1 MKFIRLCSL
10 TVLGC
15 FLAAQNVFGVEKLD
29 SARVQE
35 IAAMLPDQPA
45 GFAWPI
51 SDRDHWQQLAT
62 NAAFA
67 KTVLEATKLLSTNLA
82 VVPDSLYLEFSTNG
96 NRTHWEK
103 AEFEWRRRIAKFTLA
118 EALEDRGRFLPA
130 IEQTINVLCV
140 EKTWVLPAHDGGLKN
155 FHGEIITP
163 ELGATGLAAELAE
176 ADYVLGD
183 KLSPATRQLIR
194 DNIRKRVLT
203 SFRDSVE
210 GRQTPLHWLFLRMN
224 WNAVCVGNTVF
235 AALTLEPSRD
245 DRAVYA
251 AAGEKYIRYFLSGF
265 TPDGYCAEGVG
276 YWNYGY
282 GHFVLLTETLRRN
295 TGGKID
301 LFNDDTAIAAGL
313 FCKRAEILPGI
324 FPTISDVVPGS
335 KPSRELTAYVCRR
348 LALDPGKFSTIG
360 ETGDLSLTCML
371 SSLETNPPVVRQ
383 LSDDLVDPLRSFFS
397 GGGVLIVR
405 DRESKPAFAAC
416 LKGGN
421 NDEPHNHNDVASFS
435 VVVGDQMVIC
445 DPGGE
450 VYTARTFGPHRYDSK
465 VLNSFGHAL
474 PVIAGQLE
482 RAGANAR
489 GEILETNFTAATD
502 TFKLDYRSAYAVPT
516 LRKLERT
523 FVFQRG
529 KAPSLEVSDD
539 VEFSQPENFET
550 ALVTW
555 GKIKKVDANTIRI
568 TDGKSGVLVAI
579 DTQGRSF
586 HLKKETIHEDVDT
599 KRLPVRIGIALD
611 DKISGGVVTLKI
623 TPAATPR
630 WWWEK

>member
-1 MKFIRLCSL
+1 MHIIRAGYL
-10 TVLGC
+10 TVFCC
-15 FLAAQNVFGVEKLD
+15 FLAAQTVFSAEQLD
-29 SARVQE
+29 SARVRQ

-45 GFAWPI
+45 GFASPI

-67 KTVLEATKLLSTNLA
+67 KTIDNVSKLLKKPLLD
-82 VVPDSLYLEFSTNG
+82 VPDSLFLEFSTNG
-96 NRTHWEK
+96 NRTHWQD
-103 AEFEWRRRIAKFTLA
+103 AEFERRNRIAKFTLA
-118 EALEDRGRFLPA
+118 EALENRGRFLPA
-130 IEQTINVLCV
+130 IEQTIQVLCA
-140 EKTWVLPAHDGGLKN
+140 EKTWVYPAHDGSLKN

-176 ADYVLGD
+176 ADFVLGD

-194 DNIRKRVLT
+194 DNIRRRVLT
-203 SFRDSVE
+203 PFRDSVE
-210 GRQTPLHWLFLRMN
+210 GRRTPLHWLFLRMN

-235 AALTLEPSRD
+235 AALALEPSRD

-282 GHFVLLTETLRRN
+282 GHFVLLTETLRRS

-324 FPTISDVVPGS
+324 FPTISDVSPGAR
-335 KPSRELTAYVCRR
+335 PGAQLTAYVCRR
-348 LALDPGKFSTIG
+348 IGLDPGKNSTIG
-360 ETGDLSLTCML
+360 DANTLSLTTML

-383 LSDDLVDPLRSFFS
+383 LHENPVDPLRSFFY
-397 GGGVLIVR
+397 GGGVLIER
-405 DRESKPAFAAC
+405 DPKSKPAFAAC

-435 VVVGDQMVIC
+435 VVAGNQMVIC

-450 VYTARTFGPHRYDSK
+450 VYTRRTFGPHRYESQ
-465 VLNSFGHAL
+465 VLNSFGHAV
-474 PVIAGQLE
+474 PVIAGQLQ
-482 RAGANAR
+482 RAGADAR
-489 GEILETNFTAATD
+489 GVILATNFTAARD
-502 TFKLDYRSAYAVPT
+502 TYKLDYRSAYAVPT
-516 LRKLERT
+516 LEKLERT
-523 FVFQRG
+523 FTFQRG
-529 KAPSLEVSDD
+529 ESPSLEVTDE
-539 VEFSQPENFET
+539 VKFSQPESFET
-550 ALVTW
+550 ALITW
-555 GKIKKVDANTIRI
+555 GKIETVDSQTLRI
-568 TDGKSGVLVAI
+568 TDGQYAVLVKI
-579 DTQGRSF
+579 DTRGRSF
-586 HLKKETIHEDVDT
+586 QIKSETIHEDVDT

-611 DKISGGVVTLKI
+611 NKISAGFVTLKI
-623 TPAATPR
+623 TPDVKKPWWR
-630 WWWEK
+630 W